1 MWGIFYIHYQVY
13 NIAMDNIYID
23 YAVEKTLQLLEVDSP
38 TGYTDNVASSL
49 MEEFSSLG
57 FEVRKTNKG
66 GVIVDLGGEED
77 GDGLCLMA
85 HMDTIGAIV
94 SEIKA
99 DGRLRMDKL
108 GGLHPVGVEGENVR
122 IHTRDGKTYEGTI
135 QIPDPSVHVNDD
147 FDGSKRDWRT
157 LECVLDEDVRSE
169 EDVRKLS
176 IEVGDPVCLFTGAHV
191 TPSGY
196 IKSRFL
202 DDKLSVGILLSLSK
216 YISDNHSQ
224 LKRHTYIHI
233 TAYEEVGH
241 GASASVPEGVT
252 EGLSIDMGCVGK
264 GVKCTEREVSIC
276 AKDARGPYNYAMV
289 GKLIESAKKE
299 GAAYAVDTYPHYSS
313 DVEAALSG
321 GADIRHGL
329 IGPGVFAS
337 HCNERS
343 HRDGVKNTLL
353 LLKGYLEI

>member
-1 MWGIFYIHYQVY
+1 MQQYLVY
-13 NIAMDNIYID
+13 NTGMDNKYVE
-23 YAVEKTLQLLEVDSP
+23 YAVEKTLSLLSIDSP
-38 TGYTDNVASSL
+38 TGYTDEVASVV
-49 MEEFSSLG
+49 MNEFESLG
-57 FEVRKTNKG
+57 FGVRKTNKG
-66 GVIVDLGGEED
+66 GVIIDLGGED
-77 GDGLCLMA
+77 DRDGLCIMA

-94 SEIKA
+94 SEIKSN
-99 DGRLRMDKL
+99 GRLRMDKL
-108 GGLHPVGVEGENVR
+108 GGLHPSGVEGENVR
-122 IHTRDGKTYEGTI
+122 IHTRDGKVYEGTI

-147 FDGSKRDWRT
+147 FDGFKRDWRT
-157 LECVLDEDVRSE
+157 LECVIDEDVKCE
-169 EDVRKLS
+169 EDVRRLG
-176 IEVGDPVCLFTGAHV
+176 IEVGDPICLFTGAHV
-191 TPSGY
+191 TDSGY

-202 DDKLSVGILLSLSK
+202 DDKLSIGILLALAK
-216 YISDNHSQ
+216 YIRDSKCR

-233 TAYEEVGH
+233 TVYEEVGH
-241 GASASVPEGVT
+241 GASSSVPEGVT

-276 AKDARGPYNYAMV
+276 AKDARGPYNYQIV
-289 GKLIESAKKE
+289 GKLISAAKKE

-343 HRDGVKNTLL
+343 HKDGVKNTLL
-353 LLKGYLEI
+353 VLKGYLEI